1 MNTVTSQ
8 QDAWGVLSGA
18 PALSTSDGNS
28 GSLQR
33 TDSFGSAHLKD
44 GTGSFGSQA
53 APLSFFVFFAVV
65 VAYIVLL
72 PRYLLKMHESTW
84 T

>member
-1 MNTVTSQ
+1 MVNTVTSQ
-8 QDAWGVLSGA
+8 QEAWGVLSGA

-33 TDSFGSAHLKD
+33 TGSFGSAHLKD

-53 APLSFFVFFAVV
+53 APLS
-65 VAYIVLL
+65 ILL
-72 PRYLLKMHESTW
+72 LLLLILFYYQVIC
-84 T
+84 